1 MERFRNRIIAPVL
14 IAFFALVGFVSCK
27 PAKEGQN
34 SKALKQDSISVIS
47 SNVNG
52 TGKAVQIEM
61 LKGKAHN
68 HPTFAI
74 WIEDTNGKYIQTLFV
89 TKAISQGV
97 FEHGDA
103 TGGVW
108 KPGQVSRPAALPY
121 WFHKR
126 DVKGP
131 DGSLVP
137 SPQNKVPDA
146 HSGATPAGSFK
157 LTTRTDKPIP
167 GKVKL
172 LLEINQP
179 WDWNTYWNN
188 TLYPDNIDYQSSCQ
202 PAVVY
207 SATVDLAKT
216 GEIVVMKPVGH
227 SHYSGENGE
236 LYSDLSTITSALYI
250 AEKINVTVK

>member
-1 MERFRNRIIAPVL
+1 MNNLRNRYNTIIL
-14 IAFFALVGFVSCK
+14 IVFFALATFASCK
-27 PAKEGQN
+27 LGSEGKN
-34 SKALKQDSISVIS
+34 SKARKQDSILLVS

-52 TGKAVQIEM
+52 TGRTIQFEL

-74 WIEDTNGKYIQTLFV
+74 WLEDTSGKYIQTLFV
-89 TKAISQGV
+89 TKAISQGI

-103 TGGVW
+103 TGGAW
-108 KPGQVSRPAALPY
+108 KPGEVSRPAALPY

-137 SPQNKVPDA
+137 SPLNKVPDA
-146 HSGATPAGSFK
+146 YTGATPVGNFR
-157 LTTRTDKPIP
+157 LTTRTDNPLS
-167 GKVKL
+167 GKVNL

-179 WDWNTYWNN
+179 WDWNSYWNN
-188 TLYPDNIDYQSSCQ
+188 TLYLNDIDYQSSCQ

-207 SATVDLAKT
+207 SAIVDLDKK
-216 GEIVVMKPVGH
+216 GEIVVMKPIGH
-227 SHYSGENGE
+227 SHYSGKNGD
-236 LYSDLSTITSALYI
+236 LYDDLTTITTALNI
-250 AEKINVTVK
+250 AEQINVTVK

>member
-1 MERFRNRIIAPVL
+1 MNMFRNRFNTLVL
-14 IAFFALVGFVSCK
+14 IAFIVLAGFASCK
-27 PAKEGQN
+27 SGSEGKS
-34 SKALKQDSISVIS
+34 SKARKQDSILLVSG
-47 SNVNG
+47 NVNG
-52 TGKAVQIEM
+52 TGSSIQIEM

-74 WIEDTNGKYIQTLFV
+74 WLEDTNGKYIQTLFV
-89 TKAISQGV
+89 TKAISQGI

-103 TGGVW
+103 TGGIW
-108 KPGQVSRPAALPY
+108 KPGEVSRPAALPY

-137 SPQNKVPDA
+137 SPSNKVPDA
-146 HSGATPAGSFK
+146 YSGATPAGSFR
-157 LTTRTDKPIP
+157 LTTRTDKLIP
-167 GKVKL
+167 GKVNL

-188 TLYPDNIDYQSSCQ
+188 TLYPDNVDYQSSCQ

-216 GEIVVMKPVGH
+216 GEIVVMKPLGH

-236 LYSDLSTITSALYI
+236 LYIDLSTITSALYI
-250 AEKINVTVK
+250 AEKINISVK